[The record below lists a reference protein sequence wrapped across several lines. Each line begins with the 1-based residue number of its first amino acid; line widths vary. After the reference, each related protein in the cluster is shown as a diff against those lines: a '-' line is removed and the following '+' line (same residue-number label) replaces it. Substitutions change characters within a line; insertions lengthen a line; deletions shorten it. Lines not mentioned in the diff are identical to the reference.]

1 MMAREL
7 GTPEESSTMQIIDNL
22 LGSLEPEG
30 FELTMVPLEAV
41 EKWEQMMMRSSLE
54 RQRPQSR

>member
-30 FELTMVPLEAV
+30 FELTMVPLEVV